1 MNPKSVLVSGAG
13 IAGPTLAF
21 WLKAAGLQPTLVER
35 APTFR
40 SSGYVIDFW
49 GLGYEIAERMGLV
62 SEINR
67 IGYHMRELRI
77 VDSRGE
83 RVTGFGTS
91 VFHELTGGR
100 FVLLVAATSHG
111 SYLKRL
117 RERRMYFLAT
127 RLSVLRKMQ
136 MAFESNSN
144 MPTSGS
150 ST

>member
-1 MNPKSVLVSGAG
+1 MNPRSVLISGAG

-35 APTFR
+35 APTLR

-49 GLGYEIAERMGLV
+49 GLGYEIAERMGLA

-77 VDSRGE
+77 VNGRGG

-91 VFHELTGGR
+91 VFHELTG
-100 FVLLVAATSHG
+100 
-111 SYLKRL
+111 
-117 RERRMYFLAT
+117 
-127 RLSVLRKMQ
+127 
-136 MAFESNSN
+136 
-144 MPTSGS
+144 
-150 ST
+150 